1 VHDAGPALQRRRR
14 EEAAAAV
21 ALEPR
26 GAREHRGD
34 ALARRAASRPRAI
47 LAWIHAAG
55 HSTVA
60 ADSIATRVTSS
71 TLELLTRGP
80 FARIMLTN
88 FFFFAALNG
97 FVLLP
102 LYIQL
107 LGGNEADIGLVQ
119 GLYSAAG
126 IVCQPVIGALVDYLG
141 RRFFMRVG
149 AGLLLL
155 SCGLFVVSSPLPL
168 LGALRA
174 LQGVAFSAFFVANY
188 IHVVEMVPVERRGWA
203 LGIFGVSGLVSTS
216 LAPLFGEVIIRRF
229 GFPWF
234 FGAATLI
241 AAGAFALCWRVQDVR
256 PAALGARP
264 GLHVIREGLL
274 ELRHMHMLLA
284 FFFGLG
290 TGTIFTFLPTFGEF
304 LGVASVGL
312 FYTAYAV
319 AAMLVRV
326 AGGTLID
333 VRGRRAVIIPSLFV
347 QTGATC
353 ILALVALLFHPTMG
367 LPVLPFLFLAGFLA
381 GGAHGFLYPAMSAL
395 LMDVTPER
403 RRGSAVGLFSSVFL
417 VGNTAGAIMF
427 GYVAHGLGYPPMWS
441 ALTGVLLIGF
451 LLSFRL
457 RVGYAMRAPLAA
469 MQDARG

>member
-1 VHDAGPALQRRRR
+1 VNGPAL
-14 EEAAAAV
+14 
-21 ALEPR
+21 
-26 GAREHRGD
+26 
-34 ALARRAASRPRAI
+34 
-47 LAWIHAAG
+47 
-55 HSTVA
+55 
-60 ADSIATRVTSS
+60 
-71 TLELLTRGP
+71 ELLSHGP

-102 LYIQL
+102 LYIQR
-107 LGGNEADIGLVQ
+107 LGGDEADIGLVQ

-126 IVCQPVIGALVDYLG
+126 IVCQPVVGALVDYLG
-141 RRFFMRVG
+141 RRFFMRLG
-149 AGLLLL
+149 AGLLVV

-174 LQGVAFSAFFVANY
+174 LQGVAFSTFFVANY

-203 LGIFGVSGLVSTS
+203 LGIFGLSGLVSTS
-216 LAPLFGEVIIRRF
+216 LAPLFGELMIRRF

-234 FGAATLI
+234 FAAATLV
-241 AAGAFALCWRVQDVR
+241 AAGAASVVWRVQDVR

-264 GLHVIREGLL
+264 GLHVIREGLGQ
-274 ELRHMHMLLA
+274 LRHMHMLLA

-290 TGTIFTFLPTFGEF
+290 TGTIFTFLPTFGEV
-304 LGVASVGL
+304 LGVTSVGL
-312 FYTAYAV
+312 FYTAYAG

-333 VRGRRAVIIPSLFV
+333 VRGRRAVIIPSMFV
-347 QTGATC
+347 QTSATC
-353 ILALVALLFHPTMG
+353 LLALVALLFRPALG

-403 RRGSAVGLFSSVFL
+403 RRGSAVGIFSSVFL
-417 VGNTAGAIMF
+417 VGNSIGAIVF
-427 GYVAHGLGYPPMWS
+427 GYVAHGLGYPWMWS
-441 ALTGVLLIGF
+441 ALTLLLTAGF
-451 LLSFRL
+451 AASFRL
-457 RVGYAMRAPLAA
+457 RVGYAAPALRPAS
-469 MQDARG
+469 